1 MVVVVVRGGGRRG
14 GERRGAVGKKVG
26 VEEQLFYWA
35 RSADQINDKRRE
47 EWGGSWVGRGEGG
60 GVEEGE

>member
-1 MVVVVVRGGGRRG
+1 M
-14 GERRGAVGKKVG
+14 G